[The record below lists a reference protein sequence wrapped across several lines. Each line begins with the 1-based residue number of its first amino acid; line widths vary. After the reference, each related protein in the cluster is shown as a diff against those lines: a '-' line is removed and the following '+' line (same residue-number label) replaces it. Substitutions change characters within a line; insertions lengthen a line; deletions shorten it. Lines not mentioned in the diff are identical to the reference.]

1 MFPHHDLRSESK
13 EISAETPMSVHDEVL
28 GEDSEHLY
36 VNVSTSTI
44 RTIFNMLSLSCVVGE
59 SEQV

>member
-1 MFPHHDLRSESK
+1 MYPQYDLRSESK

-36 VNVSTSTI
+36 VNVSTSAI
-44 RTIFNMLSLSCVVGE
+44 RS
-59 SEQV
+59 